1 MPETLEKKLIF
12 KDNREMVAVL
22 GKNDEYLKLMDDPEC
37 RIIPRGNELLLTGTE
52 AALRRM
58 ERAFSELLYLYRQGL
73 PITTHDVTYTL
84 KLVRDGKEEALHQLY
99 TDTVIT
105 TYRGKQVKAKTLGQW
120 QYLKTIGENQMTIAL
135 GPAGTGKTYL
145 AVAMAVKALKN
156 HEVERIILTRP
167 AVEAGEK
174 LGFLPGDLQEKVDP
188 YLRPLYDA
196 LYEMLGMESF
206 QKYLTRGTIE
216 VAPLAYMR
224 GRTLSDAFIIIDE
237 AQNTT
242 AEQMRMALTRFGFGS
257 KLVVTGD
264 DSQVDLPPGKQMP
277 PMFSRESLA
286 LALFTL
292 RTAMSSGMKS
302 WRPSSGRTKNTIM
315 LKRKE
320 GTAMIVTL
328 ENNQE
333 KVSIPEA
340 LEADLT
346 KAMNV
351 VAELEALSPQ
361 TEVDITLVDDAAIHE
376 LNRTYRGID
385 RPTDVLSFAL
395 DEGEEEPE
403 VDDDEIEHLLGD
415 VIISAPTAV
424 RQGEEYGHGLEREM
438 TYLAVHG
445 MLHLLGYDHMEEK
458 DKLIMR
464 KREEEV
470 LRRLDLAEEN
480 FGG

>member
-1 MPETLEKKLIF
+1 
-12 KDNREMVAVL
+12 
-22 GKNDEYLKLMDDPEC
+22 
-37 RIIPRGNELLLTGTE
+37 
-52 AALRRM
+52 
-58 ERAFSELLYLYRQGL
+58 
-73 PITTHDVTYTL
+73 
-84 KLVRDGKEEALHQLY
+84 
-99 TDTVIT
+99 
-105 TYRGKQVKAKTLGQW
+105 
-120 QYLKTIGENQMTIAL
+120 
-135 GPAGTGKTYL
+135 
-145 AVAMAVKALKN
+145 
-156 HEVERIILTRP
+156 
-167 AVEAGEK
+167 
-174 LGFLPGDLQEKVDP
+174 
-188 YLRPLYDA
+188 
-196 LYEMLGMESF
+196 
-206 QKYLTRGTIE
+206 
-216 VAPLAYMR
+216 
-224 GRTLSDAFIIIDE
+224 
-237 AQNTT
+237 
-242 AEQMRMALTRFGFGS
+242 
-257 KLVVTGD
+257 
-264 DSQVDLPPGKQMP
+264 
-277 PMFSRESLA
+277 
-286 LALFTL
+286 
-292 RTAMSSGMKS
+292 
-302 WRPSSGRTKNTIM
+302 
-315 LKRKE
+315 
-320 GTAMIVTL
+320 MIVTL

-464 KREEEV
+464 KREEGV

>member
-1 MPETLEKKLIF
+1 
-12 KDNREMVAVL
+12 
-22 GKNDEYLKLMDDPEC
+22 
-37 RIIPRGNELLLTGTE
+37 
-52 AALRRM
+52 
-58 ERAFSELLYLYRQGL
+58 
-73 PITTHDVTYTL
+73 
-84 KLVRDGKEEALHQLY
+84 
-99 TDTVIT
+99 
-105 TYRGKQVKAKTLGQW
+105 
-120 QYLKTIGENQMTIAL
+120 
-135 GPAGTGKTYL
+135 
-145 AVAMAVKALKN
+145 
-156 HEVERIILTRP
+156 
-167 AVEAGEK
+167 
-174 LGFLPGDLQEKVDP
+174 
-188 YLRPLYDA
+188 
-196 LYEMLGMESF
+196 
-206 QKYLTRGTIE
+206 
-216 VAPLAYMR
+216 
-224 GRTLSDAFIIIDE
+224 
-237 AQNTT
+237 
-242 AEQMRMALTRFGFGS
+242 
-257 KLVVTGD
+257 
-264 DSQVDLPPGKQMP
+264 
-277 PMFSRESLA
+277 
-286 LALFTL
+286 
-292 RTAMSSGMKS
+292 
-302 WRPSSGRTKNTIM
+302 
-315 LKRKE
+315 
-320 GTAMIVTL
+320 MIVTL

-340 LEADLT
+340 LEVDLT

>member
-1 MPETLEKKLIF
+1 
-12 KDNREMVAVL
+12 
-22 GKNDEYLKLMDDPEC
+22 
-37 RIIPRGNELLLTGTE
+37 
-52 AALRRM
+52 
-58 ERAFSELLYLYRQGL
+58 
-73 PITTHDVTYTL
+73 
-84 KLVRDGKEEALHQLY
+84 
-99 TDTVIT
+99 
-105 TYRGKQVKAKTLGQW
+105 
-120 QYLKTIGENQMTIAL
+120 
-135 GPAGTGKTYL
+135 
-145 AVAMAVKALKN
+145 
-156 HEVERIILTRP
+156 
-167 AVEAGEK
+167 
-174 LGFLPGDLQEKVDP
+174 
-188 YLRPLYDA
+188 
-196 LYEMLGMESF
+196 
-206 QKYLTRGTIE
+206 
-216 VAPLAYMR
+216 
-224 GRTLSDAFIIIDE
+224 
-237 AQNTT
+237 
-242 AEQMRMALTRFGFGS
+242 
-257 KLVVTGD
+257 
-264 DSQVDLPPGKQMP
+264 
-277 PMFSRESLA
+277 
-286 LALFTL
+286 
-292 RTAMSSGMKS
+292 
-302 WRPSSGRTKNTIM
+302 
-315 LKRKE
+315 
-320 GTAMIVTL
+320 MIVTL
-328 ENNQE
+328 GNNQE

>member
-1 MPETLEKKLIF
+1 
-12 KDNREMVAVL
+12 
-22 GKNDEYLKLMDDPEC
+22 
-37 RIIPRGNELLLTGTE
+37 
-52 AALRRM
+52 
-58 ERAFSELLYLYRQGL
+58 
-73 PITTHDVTYTL
+73 
-84 KLVRDGKEEALHQLY
+84 
-99 TDTVIT
+99 
-105 TYRGKQVKAKTLGQW
+105 
-120 QYLKTIGENQMTIAL
+120 
-135 GPAGTGKTYL
+135 
-145 AVAMAVKALKN
+145 
-156 HEVERIILTRP
+156 
-167 AVEAGEK
+167 
-174 LGFLPGDLQEKVDP
+174 
-188 YLRPLYDA
+188 
-196 LYEMLGMESF
+196 
-206 QKYLTRGTIE
+206 
-216 VAPLAYMR
+216 
-224 GRTLSDAFIIIDE
+224 
-237 AQNTT
+237 
-242 AEQMRMALTRFGFGS
+242 
-257 KLVVTGD
+257 
-264 DSQVDLPPGKQMP
+264 
-277 PMFSRESLA
+277 
-286 LALFTL
+286 
-292 RTAMSSGMKS
+292 
-302 WRPSSGRTKNTIM
+302 
-315 LKRKE
+315 
-320 GTAMIVTL
+320 MIVTL

-395 DEGEEEPE
+395 DVGEEEPE

-424 RQGEEYGHGLEREM
+424 RQGEEYGHRLEREM

>member
-1 MPETLEKKLIF
+1 
-12 KDNREMVAVL
+12 
-22 GKNDEYLKLMDDPEC
+22 
-37 RIIPRGNELLLTGTE
+37 
-52 AALRRM
+52 
-58 ERAFSELLYLYRQGL
+58 
-73 PITTHDVTYTL
+73 
-84 KLVRDGKEEALHQLY
+84 
-99 TDTVIT
+99 
-105 TYRGKQVKAKTLGQW
+105 
-120 QYLKTIGENQMTIAL
+120 
-135 GPAGTGKTYL
+135 
-145 AVAMAVKALKN
+145 
-156 HEVERIILTRP
+156 
-167 AVEAGEK
+167 
-174 LGFLPGDLQEKVDP
+174 
-188 YLRPLYDA
+188 
-196 LYEMLGMESF
+196 
-206 QKYLTRGTIE
+206 
-216 VAPLAYMR
+216 
-224 GRTLSDAFIIIDE
+224 
-237 AQNTT
+237 
-242 AEQMRMALTRFGFGS
+242 
-257 KLVVTGD
+257 
-264 DSQVDLPPGKQMP
+264 
-277 PMFSRESLA
+277 
-286 LALFTL
+286 
-292 RTAMSSGMKS
+292 
-302 WRPSSGRTKNTIM
+302 
-315 LKRKE
+315 
-320 GTAMIVTL
+320 MIVTL

-333 KVSIPEA
+333 RVSIPEA

>member
-1 MPETLEKKLIF
+1 
-12 KDNREMVAVL
+12 
-22 GKNDEYLKLMDDPEC
+22 
-37 RIIPRGNELLLTGTE
+37 
-52 AALRRM
+52 
-58 ERAFSELLYLYRQGL
+58 
-73 PITTHDVTYTL
+73 
-84 KLVRDGKEEALHQLY
+84 
-99 TDTVIT
+99 
-105 TYRGKQVKAKTLGQW
+105 
-120 QYLKTIGENQMTIAL
+120 
-135 GPAGTGKTYL
+135 
-145 AVAMAVKALKN
+145 
-156 HEVERIILTRP
+156 
-167 AVEAGEK
+167 
-174 LGFLPGDLQEKVDP
+174 
-188 YLRPLYDA
+188 
-196 LYEMLGMESF
+196 
-206 QKYLTRGTIE
+206 
-216 VAPLAYMR
+216 
-224 GRTLSDAFIIIDE
+224 
-237 AQNTT
+237 
-242 AEQMRMALTRFGFGS
+242 
-257 KLVVTGD
+257 
-264 DSQVDLPPGKQMP
+264 
-277 PMFSRESLA
+277 
-286 LALFTL
+286 
-292 RTAMSSGMKS
+292 
-302 WRPSSGRTKNTIM
+302 
-315 LKRKE
+315 
-320 GTAMIVTL
+320 MIVTL

-340 LEADLT
+340 LETDLT

>member
-1 MPETLEKKLIF
+1 
-12 KDNREMVAVL
+12 
-22 GKNDEYLKLMDDPEC
+22 
-37 RIIPRGNELLLTGTE
+37 
-52 AALRRM
+52 
-58 ERAFSELLYLYRQGL
+58 
-73 PITTHDVTYTL
+73 
-84 KLVRDGKEEALHQLY
+84 
-99 TDTVIT
+99 
-105 TYRGKQVKAKTLGQW
+105 
-120 QYLKTIGENQMTIAL
+120 
-135 GPAGTGKTYL
+135 
-145 AVAMAVKALKN
+145 
-156 HEVERIILTRP
+156 
-167 AVEAGEK
+167 
-174 LGFLPGDLQEKVDP
+174 
-188 YLRPLYDA
+188 
-196 LYEMLGMESF
+196 
-206 QKYLTRGTIE
+206 
-216 VAPLAYMR
+216 
-224 GRTLSDAFIIIDE
+224 
-237 AQNTT
+237 
-242 AEQMRMALTRFGFGS
+242 
-257 KLVVTGD
+257 
-264 DSQVDLPPGKQMP
+264 
-277 PMFSRESLA
+277 
-286 LALFTL
+286 
-292 RTAMSSGMKS
+292 
-302 WRPSSGRTKNTIM
+302 
-315 LKRKE
+315 
-320 GTAMIVTL
+320 MIVTL

-376 LNRTYRGID
+376 LNRTYRVID

>member
-1 MPETLEKKLIF
+1 
-12 KDNREMVAVL
+12 
-22 GKNDEYLKLMDDPEC
+22 
-37 RIIPRGNELLLTGTE
+37 
-52 AALRRM
+52 
-58 ERAFSELLYLYRQGL
+58 
-73 PITTHDVTYTL
+73 
-84 KLVRDGKEEALHQLY
+84 
-99 TDTVIT
+99 
-105 TYRGKQVKAKTLGQW
+105 
-120 QYLKTIGENQMTIAL
+120 
-135 GPAGTGKTYL
+135 
-145 AVAMAVKALKN
+145 
-156 HEVERIILTRP
+156 
-167 AVEAGEK
+167 
-174 LGFLPGDLQEKVDP
+174 
-188 YLRPLYDA
+188 
-196 LYEMLGMESF
+196 
-206 QKYLTRGTIE
+206 
-216 VAPLAYMR
+216 
-224 GRTLSDAFIIIDE
+224 
-237 AQNTT
+237 
-242 AEQMRMALTRFGFGS
+242 
-257 KLVVTGD
+257 
-264 DSQVDLPPGKQMP
+264 
-277 PMFSRESLA
+277 
-286 LALFTL
+286 
-292 RTAMSSGMKS
+292 
-302 WRPSSGRTKNTIM
+302 
-315 LKRKE
+315 
-320 GTAMIVTL
+320 MIVTL
-328 ENNQE
+328 DNNQE

>member
-1 MPETLEKKLIF
+1 
-12 KDNREMVAVL
+12 
-22 GKNDEYLKLMDDPEC
+22 
-37 RIIPRGNELLLTGTE
+37 
-52 AALRRM
+52 
-58 ERAFSELLYLYRQGL
+58 
-73 PITTHDVTYTL
+73 
-84 KLVRDGKEEALHQLY
+84 
-99 TDTVIT
+99 
-105 TYRGKQVKAKTLGQW
+105 
-120 QYLKTIGENQMTIAL
+120 
-135 GPAGTGKTYL
+135 
-145 AVAMAVKALKN
+145 
-156 HEVERIILTRP
+156 
-167 AVEAGEK
+167 
-174 LGFLPGDLQEKVDP
+174 
-188 YLRPLYDA
+188 
-196 LYEMLGMESF
+196 
-206 QKYLTRGTIE
+206 
-216 VAPLAYMR
+216 
-224 GRTLSDAFIIIDE
+224 
-237 AQNTT
+237 
-242 AEQMRMALTRFGFGS
+242 
-257 KLVVTGD
+257 
-264 DSQVDLPPGKQMP
+264 
-277 PMFSRESLA
+277 
-286 LALFTL
+286 
-292 RTAMSSGMKS
+292 
-302 WRPSSGRTKNTIM
+302 
-315 LKRKE
+315 
-320 GTAMIVTL
+320 MIVTL

-424 RQGEEYGHGLEREM
+424 RQGEKYGHGLEREM

>member
-1 MPETLEKKLIF
+1 
-12 KDNREMVAVL
+12 
-22 GKNDEYLKLMDDPEC
+22 
-37 RIIPRGNELLLTGTE
+37 
-52 AALRRM
+52 
-58 ERAFSELLYLYRQGL
+58 
-73 PITTHDVTYTL
+73 
-84 KLVRDGKEEALHQLY
+84 
-99 TDTVIT
+99 
-105 TYRGKQVKAKTLGQW
+105 
-120 QYLKTIGENQMTIAL
+120 
-135 GPAGTGKTYL
+135 
-145 AVAMAVKALKN
+145 
-156 HEVERIILTRP
+156 
-167 AVEAGEK
+167 
-174 LGFLPGDLQEKVDP
+174 
-188 YLRPLYDA
+188 
-196 LYEMLGMESF
+196 
-206 QKYLTRGTIE
+206 
-216 VAPLAYMR
+216 
-224 GRTLSDAFIIIDE
+224 
-237 AQNTT
+237 
-242 AEQMRMALTRFGFGS
+242 
-257 KLVVTGD
+257 
-264 DSQVDLPPGKQMP
+264 
-277 PMFSRESLA
+277 
-286 LALFTL
+286 
-292 RTAMSSGMKS
+292 
-302 WRPSSGRTKNTIM
+302 
-315 LKRKE
+315 
-320 GTAMIVTL
+320 MIVTL

-395 DEGEEEPE
+395 DEGEEAPE

>member
-1 MPETLEKKLIF
+1 
-12 KDNREMVAVL
+12 
-22 GKNDEYLKLMDDPEC
+22 
-37 RIIPRGNELLLTGTE
+37 
-52 AALRRM
+52 
-58 ERAFSELLYLYRQGL
+58 
-73 PITTHDVTYTL
+73 
-84 KLVRDGKEEALHQLY
+84 
-99 TDTVIT
+99 
-105 TYRGKQVKAKTLGQW
+105 
-120 QYLKTIGENQMTIAL
+120 
-135 GPAGTGKTYL
+135 
-145 AVAMAVKALKN
+145 
-156 HEVERIILTRP
+156 
-167 AVEAGEK
+167 
-174 LGFLPGDLQEKVDP
+174 
-188 YLRPLYDA
+188 
-196 LYEMLGMESF
+196 
-206 QKYLTRGTIE
+206 
-216 VAPLAYMR
+216 
-224 GRTLSDAFIIIDE
+224 
-237 AQNTT
+237 
-242 AEQMRMALTRFGFGS
+242 
-257 KLVVTGD
+257 
-264 DSQVDLPPGKQMP
+264 
-277 PMFSRESLA
+277 
-286 LALFTL
+286 
-292 RTAMSSGMKS
+292 
-302 WRPSSGRTKNTIM
+302 
-315 LKRKE
+315 
-320 GTAMIVTL
+320 MIVTL

-385 RPTDVLSFAL
+385 RLTDVLSFAL

>member
-1 MPETLEKKLIF
+1 
-12 KDNREMVAVL
+12 
-22 GKNDEYLKLMDDPEC
+22 
-37 RIIPRGNELLLTGTE
+37 
-52 AALRRM
+52 
-58 ERAFSELLYLYRQGL
+58 
-73 PITTHDVTYTL
+73 
-84 KLVRDGKEEALHQLY
+84 
-99 TDTVIT
+99 
-105 TYRGKQVKAKTLGQW
+105 
-120 QYLKTIGENQMTIAL
+120 
-135 GPAGTGKTYL
+135 
-145 AVAMAVKALKN
+145 
-156 HEVERIILTRP
+156 
-167 AVEAGEK
+167 
-174 LGFLPGDLQEKVDP
+174 
-188 YLRPLYDA
+188 
-196 LYEMLGMESF
+196 
-206 QKYLTRGTIE
+206 
-216 VAPLAYMR
+216 
-224 GRTLSDAFIIIDE
+224 
-237 AQNTT
+237 
-242 AEQMRMALTRFGFGS
+242 
-257 KLVVTGD
+257 
-264 DSQVDLPPGKQMP
+264 
-277 PMFSRESLA
+277 
-286 LALFTL
+286 
-292 RTAMSSGMKS
+292 
-302 WRPSSGRTKNTIM
+302 
-315 LKRKE
+315 
-320 GTAMIVTL
+320 MIVTL

-470 LRRLDLAEEN
+470 LRRLDLAEEI

>member
-1 MPETLEKKLIF
+1 
-12 KDNREMVAVL
+12 
-22 GKNDEYLKLMDDPEC
+22 
-37 RIIPRGNELLLTGTE
+37 
-52 AALRRM
+52 
-58 ERAFSELLYLYRQGL
+58 
-73 PITTHDVTYTL
+73 
-84 KLVRDGKEEALHQLY
+84 
-99 TDTVIT
+99 
-105 TYRGKQVKAKTLGQW
+105 
-120 QYLKTIGENQMTIAL
+120 
-135 GPAGTGKTYL
+135 
-145 AVAMAVKALKN
+145 
-156 HEVERIILTRP
+156 
-167 AVEAGEK
+167 
-174 LGFLPGDLQEKVDP
+174 
-188 YLRPLYDA
+188 
-196 LYEMLGMESF
+196 
-206 QKYLTRGTIE
+206 
-216 VAPLAYMR
+216 
-224 GRTLSDAFIIIDE
+224 
-237 AQNTT
+237 
-242 AEQMRMALTRFGFGS
+242 
-257 KLVVTGD
+257 
-264 DSQVDLPPGKQMP
+264 
-277 PMFSRESLA
+277 
-286 LALFTL
+286 
-292 RTAMSSGMKS
+292 
-302 WRPSSGRTKNTIM
+302 
-315 LKRKE
+315 
-320 GTAMIVTL
+320 MIVTL

-346 KAMNV
+346 KAINV

>member
-1 MPETLEKKLIF
+1 
-12 KDNREMVAVL
+12 
-22 GKNDEYLKLMDDPEC
+22 
-37 RIIPRGNELLLTGTE
+37 
-52 AALRRM
+52 
-58 ERAFSELLYLYRQGL
+58 
-73 PITTHDVTYTL
+73 
-84 KLVRDGKEEALHQLY
+84 
-99 TDTVIT
+99 
-105 TYRGKQVKAKTLGQW
+105 
-120 QYLKTIGENQMTIAL
+120 
-135 GPAGTGKTYL
+135 
-145 AVAMAVKALKN
+145 
-156 HEVERIILTRP
+156 
-167 AVEAGEK
+167 
-174 LGFLPGDLQEKVDP
+174 
-188 YLRPLYDA
+188 
-196 LYEMLGMESF
+196 
-206 QKYLTRGTIE
+206 
-216 VAPLAYMR
+216 
-224 GRTLSDAFIIIDE
+224 
-237 AQNTT
+237 
-242 AEQMRMALTRFGFGS
+242 
-257 KLVVTGD
+257 
-264 DSQVDLPPGKQMP
+264 
-277 PMFSRESLA
+277 
-286 LALFTL
+286 
-292 RTAMSSGMKS
+292 
-302 WRPSSGRTKNTIM
+302 
-315 LKRKE
+315 
-320 GTAMIVTL
+320 MIVTL

-376 LNRTYRGID
+376 LNRTYRGSD
-385 RPTDVLSFAL
+385 RPTDVLSIAL

>member
-1 MPETLEKKLIF
+1 
-12 KDNREMVAVL
+12 
-22 GKNDEYLKLMDDPEC
+22 
-37 RIIPRGNELLLTGTE
+37 
-52 AALRRM
+52 
-58 ERAFSELLYLYRQGL
+58 
-73 PITTHDVTYTL
+73 
-84 KLVRDGKEEALHQLY
+84 
-99 TDTVIT
+99 
-105 TYRGKQVKAKTLGQW
+105 
-120 QYLKTIGENQMTIAL
+120 
-135 GPAGTGKTYL
+135 
-145 AVAMAVKALKN
+145 
-156 HEVERIILTRP
+156 
-167 AVEAGEK
+167 
-174 LGFLPGDLQEKVDP
+174 
-188 YLRPLYDA
+188 
-196 LYEMLGMESF
+196 
-206 QKYLTRGTIE
+206 
-216 VAPLAYMR
+216 
-224 GRTLSDAFIIIDE
+224 
-237 AQNTT
+237 
-242 AEQMRMALTRFGFGS
+242 
-257 KLVVTGD
+257 
-264 DSQVDLPPGKQMP
+264 
-277 PMFSRESLA
+277 
-286 LALFTL
+286 
-292 RTAMSSGMKS
+292 
-302 WRPSSGRTKNTIM
+302 
-315 LKRKE
+315 
-320 GTAMIVTL
+320 MIVTL

-415 VIISAPTAV
+415 VIISASTAV

>member
-1 MPETLEKKLIF
+1 
-12 KDNREMVAVL
+12 
-22 GKNDEYLKLMDDPEC
+22 
-37 RIIPRGNELLLTGTE
+37 
-52 AALRRM
+52 
-58 ERAFSELLYLYRQGL
+58 
-73 PITTHDVTYTL
+73 
-84 KLVRDGKEEALHQLY
+84 
-99 TDTVIT
+99 
-105 TYRGKQVKAKTLGQW
+105 
-120 QYLKTIGENQMTIAL
+120 
-135 GPAGTGKTYL
+135 
-145 AVAMAVKALKN
+145 
-156 HEVERIILTRP
+156 
-167 AVEAGEK
+167 
-174 LGFLPGDLQEKVDP
+174 
-188 YLRPLYDA
+188 
-196 LYEMLGMESF
+196 
-206 QKYLTRGTIE
+206 
-216 VAPLAYMR
+216 
-224 GRTLSDAFIIIDE
+224 
-237 AQNTT
+237 
-242 AEQMRMALTRFGFGS
+242 
-257 KLVVTGD
+257 
-264 DSQVDLPPGKQMP
+264 
-277 PMFSRESLA
+277 
-286 LALFTL
+286 
-292 RTAMSSGMKS
+292 
-302 WRPSSGRTKNTIM
+302 
-315 LKRKE
+315 
-320 GTAMIVTL
+320 MIVTL
-328 ENNQE
+328 EKNQE

>member
-1 MPETLEKKLIF
+1 
-12 KDNREMVAVL
+12 
-22 GKNDEYLKLMDDPEC
+22 
-37 RIIPRGNELLLTGTE
+37 
-52 AALRRM
+52 
-58 ERAFSELLYLYRQGL
+58 
-73 PITTHDVTYTL
+73 
-84 KLVRDGKEEALHQLY
+84 
-99 TDTVIT
+99 
-105 TYRGKQVKAKTLGQW
+105 
-120 QYLKTIGENQMTIAL
+120 
-135 GPAGTGKTYL
+135 
-145 AVAMAVKALKN
+145 
-156 HEVERIILTRP
+156 
-167 AVEAGEK
+167 
-174 LGFLPGDLQEKVDP
+174 
-188 YLRPLYDA
+188 
-196 LYEMLGMESF
+196 
-206 QKYLTRGTIE
+206 
-216 VAPLAYMR
+216 
-224 GRTLSDAFIIIDE
+224 
-237 AQNTT
+237 
-242 AEQMRMALTRFGFGS
+242 
-257 KLVVTGD
+257 
-264 DSQVDLPPGKQMP
+264 
-277 PMFSRESLA
+277 
-286 LALFTL
+286 
-292 RTAMSSGMKS
+292 
-302 WRPSSGRTKNTIM
+302 
-315 LKRKE
+315 
-320 GTAMIVTL
+320 MIVTL

-415 VIISAPTAV
+415 VIISTPTAV

>member
-1 MPETLEKKLIF
+1 
-12 KDNREMVAVL
+12 
-22 GKNDEYLKLMDDPEC
+22 
-37 RIIPRGNELLLTGTE
+37 
-52 AALRRM
+52 
-58 ERAFSELLYLYRQGL
+58 
-73 PITTHDVTYTL
+73 
-84 KLVRDGKEEALHQLY
+84 
-99 TDTVIT
+99 
-105 TYRGKQVKAKTLGQW
+105 
-120 QYLKTIGENQMTIAL
+120 
-135 GPAGTGKTYL
+135 
-145 AVAMAVKALKN
+145 
-156 HEVERIILTRP
+156 
-167 AVEAGEK
+167 
-174 LGFLPGDLQEKVDP
+174 
-188 YLRPLYDA
+188 
-196 LYEMLGMESF
+196 
-206 QKYLTRGTIE
+206 
-216 VAPLAYMR
+216 
-224 GRTLSDAFIIIDE
+224 
-237 AQNTT
+237 
-242 AEQMRMALTRFGFGS
+242 
-257 KLVVTGD
+257 
-264 DSQVDLPPGKQMP
+264 
-277 PMFSRESLA
+277 
-286 LALFTL
+286 
-292 RTAMSSGMKS
+292 
-302 WRPSSGRTKNTIM
+302 
-315 LKRKE
+315 
-320 GTAMIVTL
+320 MIVTL

-340 LEADLT
+340 LDADLT
-346 KAMNV
+346 KGMNV

-424 RQGEEYGHGLEREM
+424 RQGEEYGHGLELEM

>member
-1 MPETLEKKLIF
+1 
-12 KDNREMVAVL
+12 
-22 GKNDEYLKLMDDPEC
+22 
-37 RIIPRGNELLLTGTE
+37 
-52 AALRRM
+52 
-58 ERAFSELLYLYRQGL
+58 
-73 PITTHDVTYTL
+73 
-84 KLVRDGKEEALHQLY
+84 
-99 TDTVIT
+99 
-105 TYRGKQVKAKTLGQW
+105 
-120 QYLKTIGENQMTIAL
+120 
-135 GPAGTGKTYL
+135 
-145 AVAMAVKALKN
+145 
-156 HEVERIILTRP
+156 
-167 AVEAGEK
+167 
-174 LGFLPGDLQEKVDP
+174 
-188 YLRPLYDA
+188 
-196 LYEMLGMESF
+196 
-206 QKYLTRGTIE
+206 
-216 VAPLAYMR
+216 
-224 GRTLSDAFIIIDE
+224 
-237 AQNTT
+237 
-242 AEQMRMALTRFGFGS
+242 
-257 KLVVTGD
+257 
-264 DSQVDLPPGKQMP
+264 
-277 PMFSRESLA
+277 
-286 LALFTL
+286 
-292 RTAMSSGMKS
+292 
-302 WRPSSGRTKNTIM
+302 
-315 LKRKE
+315 
-320 GTAMIVTL
+320 MIVTL

-445 MLHLLGYDHMEEK
+445 MLHLLGYDNMEEK

>member
-264 DSQVDLPPGKQMP
+264 DSQVDLPPGK
-277 PMFSRESLA
+277 ESGLTNA
-286 LALFTL
+286 AYVLQGIPGIGIIHFTDGDVI
-292 RTAMSSGMKS
+292 RHEIVAAII
-302 WRPSSGRTKNTIM
+302 RAYKNTIM

-351 VAELEALSPQ
+351 VAGTGGPVPA
-361 TEVDITLVDDAAIHE
+361 
-376 LNRTYRGID
+376 D
-385 RPTDVLSFAL
+385 RS
-395 DEGEEEPE
+395 
-403 VDDDEIEHLLGD
+403 
-415 VIISAPTAV
+415 
-424 RQGEEYGHGLEREM
+424 
-438 TYLAVHG
+438 
-445 MLHLLGYDHMEEK
+445 GYYPC
-458 DKLIMR
+458 R
-464 KREEEV
+464 
-470 LRRLDLAEEN
+470 
-480 FGG
+480 

>member
-1 MPETLEKKLIF
+1 
-12 KDNREMVAVL
+12 
-22 GKNDEYLKLMDDPEC
+22 
-37 RIIPRGNELLLTGTE
+37 
-52 AALRRM
+52 
-58 ERAFSELLYLYRQGL
+58 
-73 PITTHDVTYTL
+73 
-84 KLVRDGKEEALHQLY
+84 
-99 TDTVIT
+99 
-105 TYRGKQVKAKTLGQW
+105 
-120 QYLKTIGENQMTIAL
+120 
-135 GPAGTGKTYL
+135 
-145 AVAMAVKALKN
+145 
-156 HEVERIILTRP
+156 
-167 AVEAGEK
+167 
-174 LGFLPGDLQEKVDP
+174 
-188 YLRPLYDA
+188 
-196 LYEMLGMESF
+196 
-206 QKYLTRGTIE
+206 
-216 VAPLAYMR
+216 
-224 GRTLSDAFIIIDE
+224 
-237 AQNTT
+237 
-242 AEQMRMALTRFGFGS
+242 
-257 KLVVTGD
+257 
-264 DSQVDLPPGKQMP
+264 
-277 PMFSRESLA
+277 
-286 LALFTL
+286 
-292 RTAMSSGMKS
+292 
-302 WRPSSGRTKNTIM
+302 
-315 LKRKE
+315 
-320 GTAMIVTL
+320 MIVTL

-470 LRRLDLAEEN
+470 LRRLDLAEEK

>member
-1 MPETLEKKLIF
+1 
-12 KDNREMVAVL
+12 
-22 GKNDEYLKLMDDPEC
+22 
-37 RIIPRGNELLLTGTE
+37 
-52 AALRRM
+52 
-58 ERAFSELLYLYRQGL
+58 
-73 PITTHDVTYTL
+73 
-84 KLVRDGKEEALHQLY
+84 
-99 TDTVIT
+99 
-105 TYRGKQVKAKTLGQW
+105 
-120 QYLKTIGENQMTIAL
+120 
-135 GPAGTGKTYL
+135 
-145 AVAMAVKALKN
+145 
-156 HEVERIILTRP
+156 
-167 AVEAGEK
+167 
-174 LGFLPGDLQEKVDP
+174 
-188 YLRPLYDA
+188 
-196 LYEMLGMESF
+196 
-206 QKYLTRGTIE
+206 
-216 VAPLAYMR
+216 
-224 GRTLSDAFIIIDE
+224 
-237 AQNTT
+237 
-242 AEQMRMALTRFGFGS
+242 
-257 KLVVTGD
+257 
-264 DSQVDLPPGKQMP
+264 
-277 PMFSRESLA
+277 
-286 LALFTL
+286 
-292 RTAMSSGMKS
+292 
-302 WRPSSGRTKNTIM
+302 
-315 LKRKE
+315 
-320 GTAMIVTL
+320 MIVTL

-403 VDDDEIEHLLGD
+403 VDDDEILLGD

>member
-1 MPETLEKKLIF
+1 
-12 KDNREMVAVL
+12 
-22 GKNDEYLKLMDDPEC
+22 
-37 RIIPRGNELLLTGTE
+37 
-52 AALRRM
+52 
-58 ERAFSELLYLYRQGL
+58 
-73 PITTHDVTYTL
+73 
-84 KLVRDGKEEALHQLY
+84 
-99 TDTVIT
+99 
-105 TYRGKQVKAKTLGQW
+105 
-120 QYLKTIGENQMTIAL
+120 
-135 GPAGTGKTYL
+135 
-145 AVAMAVKALKN
+145 
-156 HEVERIILTRP
+156 
-167 AVEAGEK
+167 
-174 LGFLPGDLQEKVDP
+174 
-188 YLRPLYDA
+188 
-196 LYEMLGMESF
+196 
-206 QKYLTRGTIE
+206 
-216 VAPLAYMR
+216 
-224 GRTLSDAFIIIDE
+224 
-237 AQNTT
+237 
-242 AEQMRMALTRFGFGS
+242 
-257 KLVVTGD
+257 
-264 DSQVDLPPGKQMP
+264 
-277 PMFSRESLA
+277 
-286 LALFTL
+286 
-292 RTAMSSGMKS
+292 
-302 WRPSSGRTKNTIM
+302 
-315 LKRKE
+315 
-320 GTAMIVTL
+320 MIVTL

-361 TEVDITLVDDAAIHE
+361 TEVDITLVDDAASHE

>member
-1 MPETLEKKLIF
+1 
-12 KDNREMVAVL
+12 
-22 GKNDEYLKLMDDPEC
+22 
-37 RIIPRGNELLLTGTE
+37 
-52 AALRRM
+52 
-58 ERAFSELLYLYRQGL
+58 
-73 PITTHDVTYTL
+73 
-84 KLVRDGKEEALHQLY
+84 
-99 TDTVIT
+99 
-105 TYRGKQVKAKTLGQW
+105 
-120 QYLKTIGENQMTIAL
+120 
-135 GPAGTGKTYL
+135 
-145 AVAMAVKALKN
+145 
-156 HEVERIILTRP
+156 
-167 AVEAGEK
+167 
-174 LGFLPGDLQEKVDP
+174 
-188 YLRPLYDA
+188 
-196 LYEMLGMESF
+196 
-206 QKYLTRGTIE
+206 
-216 VAPLAYMR
+216 
-224 GRTLSDAFIIIDE
+224 
-237 AQNTT
+237 
-242 AEQMRMALTRFGFGS
+242 
-257 KLVVTGD
+257 
-264 DSQVDLPPGKQMP
+264 
-277 PMFSRESLA
+277 
-286 LALFTL
+286 
-292 RTAMSSGMKS
+292 
-302 WRPSSGRTKNTIM
+302 
-315 LKRKE
+315 
-320 GTAMIVTL
+320 MIVTL

-445 MLHLLGYDHMEEK
+445 ILHPLGYDHMEEK

>member
-1 MPETLEKKLIF
+1 
-12 KDNREMVAVL
+12 
-22 GKNDEYLKLMDDPEC
+22 
-37 RIIPRGNELLLTGTE
+37 
-52 AALRRM
+52 
-58 ERAFSELLYLYRQGL
+58 
-73 PITTHDVTYTL
+73 
-84 KLVRDGKEEALHQLY
+84 
-99 TDTVIT
+99 
-105 TYRGKQVKAKTLGQW
+105 
-120 QYLKTIGENQMTIAL
+120 
-135 GPAGTGKTYL
+135 
-145 AVAMAVKALKN
+145 
-156 HEVERIILTRP
+156 
-167 AVEAGEK
+167 
-174 LGFLPGDLQEKVDP
+174 
-188 YLRPLYDA
+188 
-196 LYEMLGMESF
+196 
-206 QKYLTRGTIE
+206 
-216 VAPLAYMR
+216 
-224 GRTLSDAFIIIDE
+224 
-237 AQNTT
+237 
-242 AEQMRMALTRFGFGS
+242 
-257 KLVVTGD
+257 
-264 DSQVDLPPGKQMP
+264 
-277 PMFSRESLA
+277 
-286 LALFTL
+286 
-292 RTAMSSGMKS
+292 
-302 WRPSSGRTKNTIM
+302 
-315 LKRKE
+315 
-320 GTAMIVTL
+320 MIVTL

-385 RPTDVLSFAL
+385 RPPDVLSFAL

>member
-1 MPETLEKKLIF
+1 
-12 KDNREMVAVL
+12 
-22 GKNDEYLKLMDDPEC
+22 
-37 RIIPRGNELLLTGTE
+37 
-52 AALRRM
+52 
-58 ERAFSELLYLYRQGL
+58 
-73 PITTHDVTYTL
+73 
-84 KLVRDGKEEALHQLY
+84 
-99 TDTVIT
+99 
-105 TYRGKQVKAKTLGQW
+105 
-120 QYLKTIGENQMTIAL
+120 
-135 GPAGTGKTYL
+135 
-145 AVAMAVKALKN
+145 
-156 HEVERIILTRP
+156 
-167 AVEAGEK
+167 
-174 LGFLPGDLQEKVDP
+174 
-188 YLRPLYDA
+188 
-196 LYEMLGMESF
+196 
-206 QKYLTRGTIE
+206 
-216 VAPLAYMR
+216 
-224 GRTLSDAFIIIDE
+224 
-237 AQNTT
+237 
-242 AEQMRMALTRFGFGS
+242 
-257 KLVVTGD
+257 
-264 DSQVDLPPGKQMP
+264 
-277 PMFSRESLA
+277 
-286 LALFTL
+286 
-292 RTAMSSGMKS
+292 
-302 WRPSSGRTKNTIM
+302 
-315 LKRKE
+315 
-320 GTAMIVTL
+320 MIVTL

-351 VAELEALSPQ
+351 VAVLEALSPQ